1 MDQSVFIFAGI
12 NIILALSLYITIS
25 TGQLSLGH
33 AAFMGVGAY
42 VSSVLTVKFG
52 YPLVAA
58 MLFGAVAAGLLG
70 FLIGFPALRIKGIYL
85 AICTLGFGEIIQ
97 VVMRNT
103 EYIGGAAGYSGMS
116 GTTLGHVLVTAI
128 LVLLFVLYMGGTRL
142 GWAFKAVEQDEVAA
156 QSMGLNV
163 TFFKICAFTI
173 SASIAGIAG
182 GLYAH
187 FMFFIDPHGFGFH
200 NSLLILFFVLFGGT
214 QTPWGAVVGAL
225 ILTLIPELFRGLEEW
240 RMWLYG
246 LIIVIMM
253 AIRPQG
259 VITEQTV
266 KKLKRILI
274 KTAWPKGSI
283 KLDKTR
289 GMEDAVNVDNQSSV

>member
-42 VSSVLTVKFG
+42 TSSVLTVQFG
-52 YPLVAA
+52 LPLITA
-58 MLFGAVAAGLLG
+58 MLISAVSAGMLG

-97 VVMRNT
+97 VCMRNI
-103 EYIGGAAGYSGMS
+103 EYIGGASGYSGMS
-116 GTTLGHVLVTAI
+116 GTTLPLVLLTAL
-128 LVLLFVLYMGGTRL
+128 LVLLFILYMNTTRM

-163 TFFKICAFTI
+163 TFFKISAFTI
-173 SASIAGIAG
+173 SAAIAGIAG
-182 GLYAH
+182 SLYAH

-200 NSLLILFFVLFGGT
+200 HSLLILFFVLFGGT
-214 QTPWGAVVGAL
+214 QTPWGAVVGAFT
-225 ILTLIPELFRGLEEW
+225 LTLIPELFRGLAEW
-240 RMWLYG
+240 RMLIYG
-246 LIIVIMM
+246 LIIIMM
-253 AIRPQG
+253 MIIRPQG
-259 VITEQTV
+259 LITEPTI
-266 KKLKRILI
+266 KRLAAFFSNMLSRRNSIGFG
-274 KTAWPKGSI
+274 KTGVRESAANA
-283 KLDKTR
+283 
-289 GMEDAVNVDNQSSV
+289 ENQ